1 MHSDSELE
9 ALYSLETFES
19 GGRELWEGLS
29 DSRDPQDVVALVVET
44 CRVKDRLDR
53 LHRLASG
60 SDAEWGRLLP
70 PSEHEGEWVL
80 QVGGVLRELRQTEVV
95 FKQLIAEVDRRR
107 SAYDDDD
114 GDEAGGLSDL

>member
-1 MHSDSELE
+1 M
-9 ALYSLETFES
+9 
-19 GGRELWEGLS
+19 
-29 DSRDPQDVVALVVET
+29 
-44 CRVKDRLDR
+44 
-53 LHRLASG
+53 
-60 SDAEWGRLLP
+60 
-70 PSEHEGEWVL
+70 L